1 MSPKTKSVLLLI
13 ALSAAFGITLGY
25 SATHTKRR

>member
-25 SATHTKRR
+25 AGTQMKRR